1 VTERVG
7 AALRRGAALLAA
19 AGVESP
25 AREARLLLGHALG
38 VTMADLL
45 DRGRIVPVDGY
56 DRLVERRRAREPFA
70 HLRGR
75 QGFWTLDLR
84 VSSATL
90 IPRADTETLIE
101 ALLAVSPGPTR
112 ILDLGTG
119 TGALLLA
126 ALAEYPEAIGLGTDR
141 SPASARLAAE
151 NAADLGLADRAMFVV
166 ADWAA
171 PIAGRFDAIL
181 TNPPYIPRGDIAG
194 LLPEVSQYEPL
205 SALDGGTDGLDAYRS
220 ILPSLPALLS
230 ANGFAVVEIGADQA
244 ADVVALAT
252 AAGMA
257 EVALRHDLG
266 GNARALVLR
275 CGGR

>member
-1 VTERVG
+1 VTETVG

-19 AGVESP
+19 AGIESP

-45 DRGRIVPVDGY
+45 DRDRIVPVDAY
-56 DRLVERRRAREPFA
+56 DLLVDRRSAREPFA

-75 QGFWTLDLR
+75 QGFWTLDLK
-84 VSSATL
+84 VSPATL

-101 ALLAVSPGPTR
+101 ALLAVSRSPAR

-126 ALAEYPEAIGLGTDR
+126 ALSEYPRAIGVGTDR
-141 SPASARLAAE
+141 SVAAARLAAA
-151 NAADLGLADRAMFVV
+151 NAADLGLAHRAMFVV

-171 PIAGRFDAIL
+171 PIIGNFDAIL
-181 TNPPYIPRGDIAG
+181 TNPPYIRAADIAG
-194 LLPEVSQYEPL
+194 LVPEVYRYEPRA
-205 SALDGGTDGLDAYRS
+205 ALDGGADGLDAYRS
-220 ILPSLPALLS
+220 ILPRLPALLS
-230 ANGFAVVEIGADQA
+230 PNGVVVLEIGADQA
-244 ADVVALAT
+244 ADVGALAI

-257 EVALRHDLG
+257 EVALRYDLG

-275 CGGR
+275 PGVR